1 MNKLGVH
8 ALVWE
13 AGWSHEECARAIA
26 RSAETGYDFIEA
38 PSLDPGSID
47 VDFTRRQLEA
57 AGIGINFSMGLDADT
72 DISSGEPEKAARGK
86 QRLEGRCPSLATAA
100 HPPLRHPV
108 FGLSKVQRSAH
119 RVRCGDVLRHP
130 APGGGDSGC
139 NGITLGLEVVN
150 RYELNLLNTAS
161 QAVEMCRRIGAPNVK
176 AHLDVYHMNIE
187 ESEPAQ
193 AIVETGDYLGLP
205 YRRVHRGYM
214 GSGTID
220 MQSIFR
226 ALVRSAY
233 GGPITFESF
242 SSRVVGRRSKASSAS
257 AQPLGR
263 RRGFCIARADVYSG
277 SAQGRARGAAAGRA
291 QQAALGFASRGCP
304 FKIWASTHASPS
316 PQAESTPPREKPDK
330 RPRWSERGL
339 ARDCCGPVRPKKSPG
354 RNPSPPAAKPGS
366 TRVRAGLGQ
375 RSAGRPRSRE
385 GDLQR
390 CDRRGTSR
398 RKANRHL
405 HLDRVRGRHHGAGAE
420 RGRPGQ

>member
-13 AGWSHEECARAIA
+13 AGWTHEECARAIA

-86 QRLEGRCPSLATAA
+86 QRLEGALSVARDCGATHLCGILYSAFQKYSVPPTESGVAMSCDILRQVAETAA
-100 HPPLRHPV
+100 A
-108 FGLSKVQRSAH
+108 S
-119 RVRCGDVLRHP
+119 
-130 APGGGDSGC
+130 
-139 NGITLGLEVVN
+139 GITLGLEVVN
-150 RYELNLLNTAS
+150 RYESNLLNTAS

-193 AIVETGDYLGLP
+193 AIVETGDYLG
-205 YRRVHRGYM
+205 YFHIGESHRGYM
-214 GSGTID
+214 GSGNID

-242 SSRVVGRRSKASSAS
+242 SSRVVG
-257 AQPLGR
+257 QPLEGILGIWR
-263 RRGFCIARADVYSG
+263 NLWEDGGDLASHALMYT
-277 SAQGRARGAAAGRA
+277 RA
-291 QQAALGFASRGCP
+291 QLKAAQEAQL
-304 FKIWASTHASPS
+304 
-316 PQAESTPPREKPDK
+316 QAE
-330 RPRWSERGL
+330 
-339 ARDCCGPVRPKKSPG
+339 
-354 RNPSPPAAKPGS
+354 
-366 TRVRAGLGQ
+366 
-375 RSAGRPRSRE
+375 RSR
-385 GDLQR
+385 L
-390 CDRRGTSR
+390 
-398 RKANRHL
+398 
-405 HLDRVRGRHHGAGAE
+405 
-420 RGRPGQ
+420 P